1 MTRALAMIGKHMS
14 YVIARIKEPSTWTA
28 LGAIGLLLGL
38 PPGTIDAV
46 HMLLGGMATLAGIF
60 IPEGKSA

>member
-1 MTRALAMIGKHMS
+1 MIGKNMN

-38 PPGTIDAV
+38 PPGTMDAM
-46 HMLLGGMATLAGIF
+46 HMIVGGVAALVGVLL
-60 IPEGKSA
+60 PEGKSA

>member
-1 MTRALAMIGKHMS
+1 MIGEHMN

-38 PPGTIDAV
+38 PVGTIDAV
-46 HMLLGGMATLAGIF
+46 HMLLGGVAALAGIL

>member
-1 MTRALAMIGKHMS
+1 MIGDNMNFFLN
-14 YVIARIKEPSTWTA
+14 RIKEPSTWTA

-46 HMLLGGMATLAGIF
+46 HMIAGGVAALVGVLL
-60 IPEGKSA
+60 PEGKNA

>member
-1 MTRALAMIGKHMS
+1 MN

-46 HMLLGGMATLAGIF
+46 HMLLGGVAALAGIL